1 MKKVIVAIL
10 VFVCG
15 MVNAQEVQND
25 SVKPISIDSLREA
38 VNEHSMKFSALD
50 EKLSG
55 IDSDLAKLTKIKLS
69 GYIQGQYDAYDYL
82 DHIGPSPS
90 TKDVPVTSTFS
101 IRRARIKFTY
111 ETASGVV
118 FALQPEFAFDKVTLR
133 DAYVRLNDRW
143 TNTYSLTL
151 GQFDRPTYE
160 SEYSSGSMESLERSR
175 MAGVLYP
182 GERDLGAKI
191 EANFDATY
199 EIPLKLQFAVLNG
212 NGNIGSTTNQ
222 LKDVDNH
229 KDMMA
234 RVVYSLKFP
243 NKGLGIDFGGHGYFG
258 KTVVLPATPPTIFS
272 DINNNPF
279 TPAVG
284 DKLDKTWFGGET
296 QIYYDFL
303 GGLALKAEYIAGTLS
318 ESTNPAEVNSAFS
331 YNKVRKFDGYYVQ
344 FIKNVGIKNQL
355 CIRYD
360 VFDPNTKL
368 SGDAVTD
375 KGDLKYSTWA
385 FSWLYYF
392 DDNIKVIAGYTLPI
406 NESSQLL
413 SVANTSTSVNNFQQ
427 DNKDNTFTIRIQA
440 KF

>member
-1 MKKVIVAIL
+1 MGLFFGV
-10 VFVCG
+10 
-15 MVNAQEVQND
+15 VNAQEVTKD
-25 SVKPISIDSLREA
+25 SVKPVSIDSLKEA

-50 EKLSG
+50 EKFSG

-69 GYIQGQYDAYDYL
+69 GYIQGQYDVYDYL
-82 DHIGPSPS
+82 DHIGPGTS
-90 TKDVPVTSTFS
+90 TKEAPVTNTFS
-101 IRRARIKFTY
+101 IRRARVKFTY
-111 ETASGVV
+111 ETANGVV
-118 FALQPEFAFDKVTLR
+118 FALQPEFAFDKVTLK

-143 TNTYSLTL
+143 TNTYSLTV
-151 GQFDRPTYE
+151 GQFDRPNYE
-160 SEYSSGSMESLERSR
+160 TEYSSGSMESLERTR
-175 MAGVLYP
+175 MSTILYP

-191 EANFDATY
+191 EANFETTY
-199 EIPLKLQFAVLNG
+199 EIPLKLQLAVING
-212 NGNIGSTTNQ
+212 NLNLGTTTNQ
-222 LKDVDNH
+222 LKDIDSH
-229 KDMMA
+229 KDVMA
-234 RVVYSLKFP
+234 RAVYALKFP
-243 NKGLGIDFGGHGYFG
+243 NKGLGIDFGAHGYFG
-258 KTVVLPATPPTIFS
+258 KNGVISQTVPPTVYS

-279 TPAVG
+279 TPEVG

-296 QIYYDFL
+296 QVYYDFL
-303 GGLALKAEYIAGTLS
+303 GGMALKAEYIAGTLS
-318 ESTNPAEVNSAFS
+318 GTTIPAESNPAFN
-331 YNKVRKFDGYYVQ
+331 YNRVRKFEGYYLQ

-385 FSWLYYF
+385 FSWQYYF

-406 NESSQLL
+406 NEASQLL
-413 SVANTSTSVNNFQQ
+413 STPNTSIAVNNFQQ